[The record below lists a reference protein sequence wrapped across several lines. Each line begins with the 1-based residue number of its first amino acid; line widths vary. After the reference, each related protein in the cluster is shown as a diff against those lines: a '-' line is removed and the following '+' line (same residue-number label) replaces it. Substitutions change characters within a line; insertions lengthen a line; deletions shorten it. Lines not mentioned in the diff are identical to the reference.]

1 LYEAVRCSD
10 EVDVYRHRLLLLEG
24 SLGTVFPF
32 LEIRNKSV
40 SFSRGHGLV
49 RLVLRSVYLKSL
61 VKFIPVAGSVLGNA
75 SFLKIFAIVGCV
87 GQ

>member
-24 SLGTVFPF
+24 GLSTVFPC

-40 SFSRGHGLV
+40 SFSKGHGLV
-49 RLVLRSVYLKSL
+49 RLLLRSVYRKSL
-61 VKFIPVAGSVLGNA
+61 VEFFAVAGSVLGN
-75 SFLKIFAIVGCV
+75 SNFLKMFAMIGCV
-87 GQ
+87 VQ